1 LPVLFLCENNGKYG
15 AGRAVAA
22 AQSSSMAAYPLT
34 DLPKAYKIPAQQI
47 DGMDAGLVHAA
58 ILEAVE
64 KIRHGEGPQFVEAQT
79 VRYPGSETNWPTVP
93 QPTDTSLAW
102 DVSSVPEK
110 AREWYE
116 SCDPLLIFIRELV
129 AANQATKDEIAGIER
144 QVKAEIAAAVE
155 FAVNSPYP
163 KPEEA
168 ERNFFA

>member
-1 LPVLFLCENNGKYG
+1 
-15 AGRAVAA
+15 
-22 AQSSSMAAYPLT
+22 
-34 DLPKAYKIPAQQI
+34 
-47 DGMDAGLVHAA
+47 
-58 ILEAVE
+58 
-64 KIRHGEGPQFVEAQT
+64 
-79 VRYPGSETNWPTVP
+79 
-93 QPTDTSLAW
+93 
-102 DVSSVPEK
+102 VPEK